1 MLKKNR
7 VEKTFAISFALH
19 LLVLLAVSIKFP
31 KVKPN
36 EKLEIA
42 FIEVKKKNSVKPV
55 QQVVPKAQMKMAAQE
70 IKPTEE
76 KESKDAKY
84 LSEHIQVVKKQTRAI
99 HVGKFKNSKTAG
111 RAKLKTLT
119 PKIAQ
124 KAKAAPVEEAS
135 HLRTASDAEI
145 AMRKALE
152 QRPQIAANP
161 KAPKEN
167 IIDDSDDE
175 SSTNDHIIADTGVET
190 LINTREFKYYA
201 YCKRI
206 KDKIQILWEP
216 RIKAKV
222 LKNLNGVR
230 SIAAVSQEKT
240 TKTIIILD
248 STGTLERVQVIGA
261 SGLQDLDE
269 SAVEAFRAAAPF
281 PNPPKGIID
290 PDGKIRIRWDFVLS
304 EANE

>member
-1 MLKKNR
+1 MFKKNP
-7 VEKTFAISFALH
+7 VEKTFAISLSLH
-19 LLVLLAVSIKFP
+19 LLVLLAVSIHFP
-31 KVKPN
+31 KVKQQ

-42 FIEVKKKNSVKPV
+42 FVAPQKKSAVKP
-55 QQVVPKAQMKMAAQE
+55 QPQVKAPKAPLKMASQE
-70 IKPTEE
+70 IKDLEE

-84 LSEHIQVVKKQTRAI
+84 LSEHNQVVKKQTRA
-99 HVGKFKNSKTAG
+99 VASGKFKNSKVAGHVKTKPVVAKSPPKARTAPSDE
-111 RAKLKTLT
+111 AHTL
-119 PKIAQ
+119 
-124 KAKAAPVEEAS
+124 
-135 HLRTASDAEI
+135 HTASDAEI

-167 IIDDSDDE
+167 ISDDSEDE
-175 SSTNDHIIADTGVET
+175 STTNDHIIADTGMET

-206 KDKIQILWEP
+206 KDKIQVLWEP
-216 RIKAKV
+216 KIKAKV
-222 LKNLNGVR
+222 LRNLSGDR
-230 SIAAVSQEKT
+230 AIASVQEKT

-248 STGTLERVQVIGA
+248 SAGTLERVQVISA

-290 PDGKIRIRWDFVLS
+290 PDGKIRIRWDFVVS
-304 EANE
+304 EAN